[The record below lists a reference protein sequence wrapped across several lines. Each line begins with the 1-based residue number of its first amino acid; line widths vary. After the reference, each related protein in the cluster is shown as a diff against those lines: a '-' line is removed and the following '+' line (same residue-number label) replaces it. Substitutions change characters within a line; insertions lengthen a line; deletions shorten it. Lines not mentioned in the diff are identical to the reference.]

1 MMVSNES
8 SRLAALLEQ
17 VRAQGLPVA
26 SHSGKVVPGGIFVAI
41 AGPTVDGAAYI
52 PDALARGAAVVVA
65 EPRTSLPAGAT
76 AELVA
81 VENPR
86 LALGALAVARYGTDR
101 LPMRLVAV
109 TGTNGKTTVSYLIE
123 HLAQAAGKKVGV
135 LGTIGCRWPGYV
147 KEANLTTPDCLTIHE
162 SLAAMAAAGCDLAV
176 MEASSH
182 AIDQD
187 RLAGLAYDVTVFT
200 NLTQDHLDYHK
211 DMAAY
216 FEAKAGLFR
225 RYAKSRA
232 GMVLGFDD
240 PHGLRLLHEFPKAL
254 GYGLTVPP
262 MGFSRLLTGNILS
275 AGREG
280 VRLEARLGEETFP
293 IVSPMPG
300 RHNVENI
307 LAAFGAALAL
317 DLPPTVLASLADFHG
332 APGRLERVQ
341 NPAGLTVLV
350 DYAHTPDALDN
361 VLGAA
366 RKFTAGRLFVVF
378 GCGGDRDRTKRPRMG
393 AAVARHADV
402 AVLTSD
408 NPRHEDPLAIIEDV
422 KPGLRAARRVVIEAD
437 RRRAIELA
445 LTEMRPEDVLVIAGK
460 GHEPYQQIGDEKHP
474 FSDAAVVREL
484 TGCA

>member
-1 MMVSNES
+1 MMVRNDS
-8 SRLAALLEQ
+8 SRLAALIER
-17 VRAQGLPVA
+17 VRGERLPVA
-26 SHSGKVVPGGIFVAI
+26 SHSGKVVPGGVFVAI
-41 AGPTVDGAAYI
+41 AGPAVDGARFI
-52 PDALARGAAVVVA
+52 PDALARGAAFVVA
-65 EPRTSLPAGAT
+65 APGTPWPVDAT
-76 AELVA
+76 AELLA
-81 VENPR
+81 AEDPR
-86 LALGALAVARYGTDR
+86 LALGALAAARYGTDR
-101 LPMRLVAV
+101 LPMKLAAV

-123 HLAQAAGKKVGV
+123 RLAQAAGKKVGL
-135 LGTIGCRWPGYV
+135 LGTIGCRWPGFV
-147 KEANLTTPDCLTIHE
+147 REANLTTPDCLTVHE
-162 SLAAMAAAGCDLAV
+162 SLAAMAEAGCDLAV

-182 AIDQD
+182 ALDQD
-187 RLAGLAYDVTVFT
+187 RLAGLAFDVTVFT

-225 RYAKSRA
+225 RYAKSQA

-240 PHGLRLLHEFPKAL
+240 PHGLRLLREFPQAL

-262 MGFSRLLTGNILS
+262 MGFSRLLAGHILS
-275 AGREG
+275 AGRDG
-280 VRLEARLGEETFP
+280 LNLEARMGEETFP
-293 IVSPMPG
+293 VASPMPG
-300 RHNVENI
+300 RHNAENI
-307 LAAFGAALAL
+307 LAAWGAGLAL
-317 DLPPTVLASLADFHG
+317 GLPSSVLDALADFHG
-332 APGRLERVQ
+332 APGRLERVR

-366 RKFTAGRLFVVF
+366 REFTAGRLLVVF

-408 NPRHEDPLAIIEDV
+408 NPRHEDPLAIIDDV
-422 KPGLRAARRVVIEAD
+422 KPGLRTARRVVIEAD

-460 GHEPYQQIGDEKHP
+460 GHEPYQQIGDVKQP